1 MASDGGAVGSN
12 EGAVVGSSEGP
23 SALPFEMGTAPL
35 FAEKRA
41 TPLQR
46 TLSA

>member
-1 MASDGGAVGSN
+1 MASDGGA
-12 EGAVVGSSEGP
+12 VGSSEGP
-23 SALPFEMGTAPL
+23 SALPFETATAPL
-35 FAEKRA
+35 FVEKRA